1 MTPLRRNAIRF
12 ACWRLQ
18 RQNPTM
24 SLAELSEATCTHV
37 NEIRTAGINTHGA
50 LRKPTSHGVQIAN
63 LSVDHISPSQLR
75 HYFRPE
81 ELGVV

>member
-18 RQNPTM
+18 RQNPT
-24 SLAELSEATCTHV
+24 LTFAELSEAICAPAD
-37 NEIRTAGINTHGA
+37 EIRSAGIRTHGA
-50 LRKPTSHGVQIAN
+50 LRRPTSHGLQAAD
-63 LSVDHISPSQLR
+63 LSVDHISPYQLR
-75 HYFRPE
+75 LYFRPE